1 MNEIIVRFDV
11 DEEITSNEIRTL
23 LVKAIYEKDLEAL
36 DILGQ
41 IVHGL

>member
-11 DEEITSNEIRTL
+11 DEEITSHVLRTL
-23 LVKAIYEKDLEAL
+23 LVKAIYEKNLDAL

>member
-11 DEEITSNEIRTL
+11 DEEIASDVLRTL
-23 LVKAIYEKDLEAL
+23 LVKAIYEKNLDAL

>member
-11 DEEITSNEIRTL
+11 DEEITSNEIRIL